1 MGARIKSTRSGKP
14 AQTDDPWGG
23 AEMSAERNQ
32 FQETLADFLRI
43 ESQVALT
50 FLWTAAIDTRI
61 DLQHSKEAINKARA
75 ALRVIRRFAVRI
87 VDLAERMEIDVL
99 ADQLETAINSSGI
112 VSPAELS
119 VSRKRNPN

>member
-1 MGARIKSTRSGKP
+1 
-14 AQTDDPWGG
+14 
-23 AEMSAERNQ
+23 MSAERNQ

-87 VDLAERMEIDVL
+87 DDLAERMEIDVL